1 MKLKR
6 ILHIN
11 GQKIN
16 KLIFVYKGKVIEDNN
31 LLNSSELN
39 KSFIQ
44 FENNSKNEL
53 FFGLNLPK
61 LESNS
66 PNLFSSQILS
76 TSSNDSTKE
85 DSIKISNSYKSIRTS
100 LNKKLKKFSL
110 YKKENIRK
118 DIYGNIIKKGGKH
131 KVSFKDNLKG
141 KKLVEMT
148 LIDVKQSSIRGKN
161 YKKYTISLEAKDKRD
176 AFASSNC
183 NIF

>member
-1 MKLKR
+1 MEN
-6 ILHIN
+6 IL
-11 GQKIN
+11 
-16 KLIFVYKGKVIEDNN
+16 LD
-31 LLNSSELN
+31 SSELD

-44 FENNSKNEL
+44 FENNSSSNL
-53 FFGLNLPK
+53 FLGLNNSK
-61 LESNS
+61 LDQDNS
-66 PNLFSSQILS
+66 SLYSSKKTCDSSEDSSQ
-76 TSSNDSTKE
+76 E
-85 DSIKISNSYKSIRTS
+85 DSIKYS
-100 LNKKLKKFSL
+100 LNKNYD
-110 YKKENIRK
+110 YKIHKDNLRK